1 MQYCDYFNELN
12 TPENWKKPITNWLK
26 RNFMKYELDINSA
39 DYQRISAQFDG
50 IYIKKIEVIQNI
62 NLWEDFQTEIKFI
75 QDKQKN
81 D

>member
-39 DYQRISAQFDG
+39 DY
-50 IYIKKIEVIQNI
+50 
-62 NLWEDFQTEIKFI
+62 
-75 QDKQKN
+75 
-81 D
+81 